1 MDDAVGAVML
11 DINLESQ
18 QARQDSNL
26 QPPVLEP
33 TPSNA
38 GVGTNPGTEEEAPA
52 HPLLEHCLAAL
63 AQVVCPAGAIP
74 GRRARGFRQQPLQRM
89 GTKGDGGIEIGREAC
104 RLARSI
110 ASPGGGDYA
119 V

>member
-38 GVGTNPGTEEEAPA
+38 GVGTNPGTDDPTRKIVS
-52 HPLLEHCLAAL
+52 LAL
-63 AQVVCPAGAIP
+63 AWSWRPGTHWYNYLVLLVTALFLAI
-74 GRRARGFRQQPLQRM
+74 
-89 GTKGDGGIEIGREAC
+89 DV
-104 RLARSI
+104 RLLLTYLGWT
-110 ASPGGGDYA
+110 PTLPDWLHVG
-119 V
+119 